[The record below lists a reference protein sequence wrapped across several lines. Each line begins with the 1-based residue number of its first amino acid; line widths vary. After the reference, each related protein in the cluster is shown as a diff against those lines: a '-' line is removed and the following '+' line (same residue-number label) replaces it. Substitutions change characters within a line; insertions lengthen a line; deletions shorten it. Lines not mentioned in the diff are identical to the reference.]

1 MVGEDEEI
9 QWIETKMTLHI
20 IAMCLSALGIVWS
33 VREMIANGGDGEL
46 ASLHF
51 AVPPLLPGLRTWHG
65 NAQRK

>member
-46 ASLHF
+46 
-51 AVPPLLPGLRTWHG
+51 
-65 NAQRK
+65 